1 MTLAWFV
8 GDACVFAGVSPS
20 SWSDL
25 PQEEQI
31 RIIRLWETH
40 VGAKDDY
47 VKRANFQPEK
57 KQMELRQ
64 DKPQNLPYDD
74 FAKLDIRTGTVIAA
88 EQVPKSK
95 LLKLRVSFGDSGERT
110 VLAGIGK
117 HFKPEEIVGT
127 TIVAVLNLAP
137 REMKGIV
144 SEAMLL
150 AASNQDGSQLHL
162 VQCPGSV
169 EGREVG

>member
-1 MTLAWFV
+1 MEL
-8 GDACVFAGVSPS
+8 
-20 SWSDL
+20 
-25 PQEEQI
+25 
-31 RIIRLWETH
+31 H
-40 VGAKDDY
+40 
-47 VKRANFQPEK
+47 PEK
-57 KQMELRQ
+57 PK
-64 DKPQNLPYDD
+64 NLAYDD
-74 FAKLDIRTGTVIAA
+74 FAKLDIRVGTIIAA
-88 EQVPKSK
+88 EAIPKSK

-117 HFKPEEIVGT
+117 HFKAEEIVGT
-127 TIVAVLNLAP
+127 NIVAVLNLAP

-162 VQCPGSV
+162 VQCPGST